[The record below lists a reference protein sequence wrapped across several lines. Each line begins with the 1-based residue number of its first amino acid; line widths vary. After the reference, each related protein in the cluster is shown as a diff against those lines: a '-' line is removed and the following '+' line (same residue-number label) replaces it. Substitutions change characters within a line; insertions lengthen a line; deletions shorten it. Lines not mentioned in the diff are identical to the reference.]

1 MEDGLSFFSIA
12 IAFAGGL
19 ALFLYG
25 IRVMSG
31 GLKKTAGSRMRDFIA
46 RITDNRF
53 SGLLAGALATMTVQS
68 SSTIMVMLVGLVQ
81 SQLMTYQQALSIIL
95 GAEIGTTAMAQLIA
109 FRIHEYGLP
118 VFAAGFAISLLSRR
132 EALRNAGE
140 ALYGFGLFLFGM
152 SMMSAAVAPLRTY
165 GPFLELLGYMENPLY
180 SVLAGMLL
188 TGLIQSSGAFIVIVI
203 TLAQQGALSL
213 EAGIPL
219 LLGSNI
225 GTCITASLASLG
237 MVRSAKRVAL
247 AQVLFNVSG
256 VAVFLF
262 LIPWYADLVRMLSPV
277 EGVPG
282 TVIPRQI
289 ANAHT
294 LYNVFMAVMFL
305 PLIPLWAKLL
315 IRLIPDSPEETRR
328 QPSVWYLTATALSTP
343 SLALSYARAETARMN
358 RILER
363 MVGASLPAITGSG
376 SARDSVF
383 AELSLIGGIR
393 MREEKIDFIES
404 KVSDYL
410 IAISRQELGERESR
424 EVFALMTIVKDQESI
439 GDSIEALLQKLPERT
454 SKSSSAL
461 TAEGKADLRALHA
474 FLCSEVAGLTG
485 ALQEMSAARA
495 SAIMHGADDFLVL
508 AAAAEARHLQRL
520 RSLPE
525 SVMTHDRHMEL
536 LHAFEEMH
544 HYCKSIARSIMN
556 AGTRQPEDSSRK
568 A

>member
-1 MEDGLSFFSIA
+1 MENRLFFLPIA
-12 IAFAGGL
+12 ISFIGGL

-31 GLKKTAGSRMRDFIA
+31 GLKKAAGSRMRDFIA

-53 SGLLAGALATMTVQS
+53 SGLLAGALATMMVQS

-81 SQLMTYQQALSIIL
+81 SQLMTYVQALSIIL
-95 GAEIGTTAMAQLIA
+95 GAEIGTTAMAQLIS

-118 VFAAGFAISLLSRR
+118 FFAAGFALNLLSRK

-140 ALYGFGLFLFGM
+140 AFSGFGLFLFGM
-152 SMMSAAVAPLRTY
+152 SIMSGAVAPLRSY
-165 GPFLELLGYMENPLY
+165 GPFLELIGYLENPLY
-180 SVLAGMLL
+180 GVLAGMLL
-188 TGLIQSSGAFIVIVI
+188 TGLIQSSGAFIGIVI
-203 TLAQQGALSL
+203 TLAQQGSLSL

-225 GTCITASLASLG
+225 GTCITVSLASLG

-262 LIPWYADLVRMLSPV
+262 LIPWYADLVRMLSPSS
-277 EGVPG
+277 GLAG
-282 TVIPRQI
+282 TVVPRQI

-305 PLIPLWAKLL
+305 PLIPFWAKLL
-315 IRLIPDSPEETRR
+315 IRLIPDSPEETRL
-328 QPSVWYLTATALSTP
+328 QPSVWYITGTALSTP
-343 SLALSYARAETARMN
+343 SLALSYARAETSRMN

-363 MVGASLPAITGSG
+363 MVGASLPAFTGSVK
-376 SARDSVF
+376 AKDTVFPDLSV
-383 AELSLIGGIR
+383 IGGIR
-393 MREEKIDFIES
+393 MREEKIDFLES

-439 GDSIEALLQKLPERT
+439 GDCIEALLQKLPERT
-454 SKSSSAL
+454 AESASGL
-461 TAEGKADLRALHA
+461 TAEGMADLTALHA
-474 FLCSEVAGLTG
+474 FLCGEVAALTV
-485 ALQEMSAARA
+485 AVQEMSGSRA
-495 SAIMHGADDFLVL
+495 SGILHGAGDFPVL
-508 AAAAEARHLQRL
+508 AGAAEARHLQRL
-520 RSLPE
+520 RTLPE
-525 SVMTHDRHMEL
+525 SAMTHDMHMEL

-544 HYCKSIARSIMN
+544 HYCKSVARSIVN
-556 AGTRQPEDSSRK
+556 AEGQ
-568 A
+568 

>member
-1 MEDGLSFFSIA
+1 MHNELSFPSIA
-12 IAFAGGL
+12 LSFAGGL

-25 IRVMSG
+25 ITVMSG
-31 GLKKTAGSRMRDFIA
+31 GLKKAAGSRMRDFIA

-53 SGLLAGALATMTVQS
+53 SGLLAGALATMMVQS

-81 SQLMTYQQALSIIL
+81 SQLMTYVQALSIML

-118 VFAAGFAISLLSRR
+118 VFAAGFALNLLSRR

-152 SMMSAAVAPLRTY
+152 SLMSGAVVPLRSY
-165 GPFLELLGYMENPLY
+165 EPFLKLLGYMENPLY

-188 TGLIQSSGAFIVIVI
+188 TALMQSSGAFIGIVI
-203 TLAQQGALSL
+203 TLAQQGSLSL

-219 LLGSNI
+219 LLGANI
-225 GTCITASLASLG
+225 GTCITATLASIG
-237 MVRSAKRVAL
+237 TMRPARRVAL

-262 LIPWYADLVRMLSPV
+262 LIPWYADFVRMLSPAA
-277 EGVPG
+277 GVPG
-282 TVIPRQI
+282 TAIPRQI

-294 LYNVFMAVMFL
+294 FYNVFMAVMFL
-305 PLIPLWAKLL
+305 PLISFWAKLL
-315 IRLIPDSPEETRR
+315 IRLIPDSPEETRLR
-328 QPSVWYLTATALSTP
+328 PSVWYITNSALSTP
-343 SLALSYARAETARMN
+343 SLALSYARAETVRMN

-363 MVGASLPAITGSG
+363 MAGALLPAFTGNPAAG
-376 SARDSVF
+376 DTLF
-383 AELSLIGGIR
+383 PELSLVGGIG
-393 MREEKIDFIES
+393 MREEKIDFLES
-404 KVSDYL
+404 KMSDYL

-424 EVFALMTIVKDQESI
+424 EVFALMAIVKDQESI
-439 GDSIEALLQKLPERT
+439 GDSIEALLQKLTGRSPEA
-454 SKSSSAL
+454 SMSL
-461 TAEGKADLRALHA
+461 TKEGMADLSALHA
-474 FLCSEVAGLTG
+474 FLCGEVAGLTG
-485 ALQEMSAARA
+485 AVQEMGAARA
-495 SAIMHGADDFLVL
+495 SAIVHGADDFSVL
-508 AAAAEARHLQRL
+508 AAEAEVRHLQRL
-520 RSLPE
+520 RRLPE
-525 SVMTHDRHMEL
+525 SAMTHDRHMEL

-556 AGTRQPEDSSRK
+556 AGSRQPEDSSRK